1 MADRGKEKVWIS
13 GAPCLNNELT
23 FTRFYTRPFRL
34 FAKREKGGATGRRS
48 PEGFTTVAQNSPEDT
63 VWRLVRGD
71 WPAGEKRE
79 QKRESVPS
87 VTKTAHSRTT
97 RKKTSQSVGWSVCV
111 PTSA

>member
-48 PEGFTTVAQNSPEDT
+48 PEGFTTVAENSPEDT

-71 WPAGEKRE
+71 WPAGEKKGAKKRVSPQCHKNCSFQNN
-79 QKRESVPS
+79 QKKDVAKR
-87 VTKTAHSRTT
+87 RL
-97 RKKTSQSVGWSVCV
+97 VCV
-111 PTSA
+111 CAY